1 MGRGTEGALGRSA
14 GHMGCGVWRG
24 GHMGGHLTRSQWR
37 RFCGAGR
44 LLSAQA
50 PAAVQ
55 SRTCHWGERQS
66 ACKGGAVRA
75 QLQKSVPCFTRAILS
90 LGFIVTN
97 KASFLQGLFASNLA
111 KVLHYRQINFLMSKI
126 KYFFNN
132 FLLVN
137 NNKKIS
143 AAAAR
148 LANIQ
153 ISMIGVALQVG
164 QVRELERKET

>member
-1 MGRGTEGALGRSA
+1 MAPGASCLHKHQLQCRAGPATGVSA
-14 GHMGCGVWRG
+14 TVH
-24 GHMGGHLTRSQWR
+24 
-37 RFCGAGR
+37 AG
-44 LLSAQA
+44 
-50 PAAVQ
+50 
-55 SRTCHWGERQS
+55 
-66 ACKGGAVRA
+66 GGAVRA

-111 KVLHYRQINFLMSKI
+111 KVLHYRQIYFLVSKI

-153 ISMIGVALQVG
+153 ISMIGVLLQVG